1 MVPPGTRRL
10 LRTFATHIWRFKDAR
25 SAAPVSQ
32 DARSAAPDVTEFEV
46 GLDTQCV
53 RLRTD
58 RRGSLRAIGASGLV
72 TPKSGAATPTSEPP
86 SPAPGLAPIPDLP
99 AA

>member
-10 LRTFATHIWRFKDAR
+10 LRTFATHIWRFKDSR
-25 SAAPVSQ
+25 SEAPVTQ
-32 DARSAAPDVTEFEV
+32 DVRAAPDVTEFEV

-58 RRGSLRAIGASGLV
+58 RRGGLRAIGASGLV

>member
-10 LRTFATHIWRFKDAR
+10 LHTFATHIWRFKDAR
-25 SAAPVSQ
+25 SEAPVTQ
-32 DARSAAPDVTEFEV
+32 DALQAPAITEFEV
-46 GLDTQCV
+46 TLDTQCV

-72 TPKSGAATPTSEPP
+72 TPRSEAATPTSEPV